1 MPLMYKVKEVDFMD
15 AWCGVLCN
23 EFCGMFPCM
32 QDPQIGEDVRKEFE
46 AILAKKKTPTNSK
59 FYPGMHH
66 GWTIRGDDSD
76 PKQKEGAAD
85 AFAEMVAFLKKYG
98 V

>member
-1 MPLMYKVKEVDFMD
+1 ML
-15 AWCGVLCN
+15 
-23 EFCGMFPCM
+23 PCM
-32 QDPQIGEDVRKEFE
+32 QDPQIGEEMRKELE
-46 AILAKKKTPTNSK
+46 AILAKKQTPTNSK

-66 GWTIRGDDSD
+66 GWTIRGDESD
-76 PKQKEGAAD
+76 PKQKAGAAD